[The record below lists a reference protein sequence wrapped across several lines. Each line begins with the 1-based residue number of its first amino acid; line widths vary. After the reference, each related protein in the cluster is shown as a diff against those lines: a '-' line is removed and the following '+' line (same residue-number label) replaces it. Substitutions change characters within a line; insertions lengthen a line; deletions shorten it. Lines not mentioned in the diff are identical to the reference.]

1 MKRGWLDQ
9 ELSFSQAA
17 AELQRQNDPLG
28 RKLRNLV
35 MARERQTGQRIAI
48 RLSEGREPK
57 LRVTI
62 GAIYRALPE
71 LRPARVDDLARL
83 VKPMLDRQEVRT
95 RALIREEIDQT
106 VTPRLEMVE
115 KKATAIEKC
124 LRTLQRLGRQELGRT
139 GGH

>member
-9 ELSFSQAA
+9 EMSFSRAA
-17 AELQRQNDPLG
+17 QELQRQDDPIG

-35 MARERQTGQRIAI
+35 MARERQTGKKIAI
-48 RLSEGREPK
+48 RLSEGVEPK

-83 VKPMLDRQEVRT
+83 VKPMLERQEART
-95 RALIREEIDQT
+95 RVLVQEEIDKS
-106 VTPRLEMVE
+106 VMPRLGKVE
-115 KKATAIEKC
+115 KKAASIERC
-124 LRTLQRLGRQELGRT
+124 LKELKDLELQELAATDR
-139 GGH
+139 

>member
-9 ELSFSQAA
+9 EMSFSRAA
-17 AELQRQNDPLG
+17 QELQRQDDPIG

-35 MARERQTGQRIAI
+35 IKREGEIGKRIAI

-62 GAIYRALPE
+62 GAIYRHLPE
-71 LRPARVDDLARL
+71 LRPAQIGDLTRL
-83 VKPMLDRQEVRT
+83 MKPMLERAEART
-95 RALIREEIDQT
+95 RAVVQEELKRD
-106 VTPRLEMVE
+106 VLPRVEKVE
-115 KKATAIEKC
+115 KKAAAIEKC
-124 LRTLQRLGRQELGRT
+124 LRTLKDIELGELSRT